1 MVKPCGAPFILATPV
16 FIGVSS
22 EKVKGEGFSR
32 IHVLKKCSR
41 LFYRANA
48 VGFLAGSM
56 SCFLSDVLVSVIH
69 ALGYKLVADWV
80 DAKHGF
86 KPSAGCRVSSV
97 VYFQVLLV
105 SIHVVANEAC
115 PGVLDGRAN
124 WYYLV

>member
-1 MVKPCGAPFILATPV
+1 M
-16 FIGVSS
+16 FIGLSS
-22 EKVKGEGFSR
+22 EKVKGEAYFR
-32 IHVLKKCSR
+32 IHVLKKYSR
-41 LFYRANA
+41 LFHRADA
-48 VGFLAGSM
+48 VRFLAGSV
-56 SCFLSDVLVSVIH
+56 SRFLSDVLVSVIH